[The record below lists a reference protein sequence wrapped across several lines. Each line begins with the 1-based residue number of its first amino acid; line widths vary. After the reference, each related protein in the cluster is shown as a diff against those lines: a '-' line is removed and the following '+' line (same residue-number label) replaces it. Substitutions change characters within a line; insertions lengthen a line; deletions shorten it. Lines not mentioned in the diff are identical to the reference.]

1 MRSTSAIQ
9 PPTNTP
15 ASRATV
21 PPTVATDLAQNGLTA
36 IQDSSTYTPVASRN
50 AIRKLVLQA
59 ADFQRPYLLPAGN
72 WVLDTG
78 ANTKSDLVLEG
89 IWAAAPYLHNGSVP
103 NLWALLQPVEARPK
117 RFFLGSN
124 QLDTKCVGLTADVP
138 NDSVSMPTR
147 ASTTG
152 LRWEFVVPDGPCPS
166 SNGNGNCGH
175 RWGVSIP
182 DAQKWALIEYLK
194 SL

>member
-1 MRSTSAIQ
+1 MPLELLSNVVGNTLLQELRPFNKGVPDAVRRDLLGVALTNPFDFLSERVQELYGQAESSSA
-9 PPTNTP
+9 P
-15 ASRATV
+15 AYEAR
-21 PPTVATDLAQNGLTA
+21 
-36 IQDSSTYTPVASRN
+36 
-50 AIRKLVLQA
+50 
-59 ADFQRPYLLPAGN
+59 
-72 WVLDTG
+72 
-78 ANTKSDLVLEG
+78 VLEG

-103 NLWALLQPVEARPK
+103 SLWALLQPVEARPK

-138 NDSVSMPTR
+138 NDTVCMPTG
-147 ASTTG
+147 ASTTA

-166 SNGNGNCGH
+166 DNGNGNCGH
-175 RWGVSIP
+175 RWGVNLP